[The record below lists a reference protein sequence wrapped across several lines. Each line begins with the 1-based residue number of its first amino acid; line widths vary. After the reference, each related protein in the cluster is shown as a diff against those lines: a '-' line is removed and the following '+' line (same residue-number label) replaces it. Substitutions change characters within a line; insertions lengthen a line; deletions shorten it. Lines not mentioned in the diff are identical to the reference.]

1 MKLVYLLM
9 LLLLGSWATA
19 RAEGCM
25 GETCT
30 FPIKPEVGNAISPLS
45 CGAQPC
51 LDPGDGG
58 GGGGGSWGSSCRQV
72 CYYACGLGSVV
83 MCVAMGCGN
92 VATCTACSTLIGFGC
107 TLLVCDYVCP

>member
-1 MKLVYLLM
+1 MVLIYPKARITVKSVDKKKKPYFRGGGAKIKLVYLLV

-45 CGAQPC
+45 
-51 LDPGDGG
+51 
-58 GGGGGSWGSSCRQV
+58 
-72 CYYACGLGSVV
+72 
-83 MCVAMGCGN
+83 
-92 VATCTACSTLIGFGC
+92 
-107 TLLVCDYVCP
+107 